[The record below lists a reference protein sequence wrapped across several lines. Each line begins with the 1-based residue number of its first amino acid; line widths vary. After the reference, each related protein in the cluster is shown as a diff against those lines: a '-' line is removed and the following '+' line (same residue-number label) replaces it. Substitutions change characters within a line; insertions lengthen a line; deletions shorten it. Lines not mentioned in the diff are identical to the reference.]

1 MPETILLNHEE
12 IQQKI
17 SRMAF
22 EILERNIDS
31 KSIVFVGI
39 GSNGSALANL
49 LVSEIKLHTQQ
60 TISLGSIQLNI
71 EKPNEAPTFDL
82 PKESLKNASV
92 VLVDDVMNSGKTF

>member
-39 GSNGSALANL
+39 GLNGSALANL
-49 LVSEIKLHTQQ
+49 LVSEIKRHKRKRK
-60 TISLGSIQLNI
+60 LNH
-71 EKPNEAPTFDL
+71 
-82 PKESLKNASV
+82 
-92 VLVDDVMNSGKTF
+92 